1 MSLER
6 RGHAEFDFFDRKVRQ
21 GTDDKAF
28 HYTARTEAKDIPKG
42 ESRKDVAV
50 LGSLCARLQDGDSEG
65 GLSRGQG
72 QRWSAGARWSE
83 R

>member
-42 ESRKDVAV
+42 ESRKALAV
-50 LGSLCARLQDGDSEG
+50 LGSLCSCHKARDLDSG
-65 GLSRGQG
+65 VSRSKSQ
-72 QRWSAGARWSE
+72 
-83 R
+83 